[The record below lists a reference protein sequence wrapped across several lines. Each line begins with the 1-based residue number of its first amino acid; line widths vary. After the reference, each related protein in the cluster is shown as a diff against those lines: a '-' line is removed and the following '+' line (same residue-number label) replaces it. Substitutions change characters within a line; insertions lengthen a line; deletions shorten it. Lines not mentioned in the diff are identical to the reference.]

1 MARIW
6 GKEMKIGLLPKLL
19 LACLLVPLLYVLYIA
34 RYSLPRLLDGASE
47 ASR

>member
-34 RYSLPRLLDGASE
+34 RYSLPRLRAGASE
-47 ASR
+47 ARQ

>member
-1 MARIW
+1 MARIQ
-6 GKEMKIGLLPKLL
+6 GKEIRIGLLSKLL

-34 RYSLPRLLDGASE
+34 RYSLPRLRDGASE

>member
-19 LACLLVPLLYVLYIA
+19 LACLLVPLLYVLFIV
-34 RYSLPRLLDGASE
+34 RYSLPRLRDGASE
-47 ASR
+47 ARL